1 MPPPVNRS
9 FPSTRLLLT
18 LAGLGVATTLFAQ
31 FGGFRG
37 GFGGGQIYV
46 DAGVT
51 TAREIGTRSVGTPEW
66 TNPVGYEKDVFTFA
80 RLRYDSPG
88 RSMPAGRGRG
98 GWTTDLPDADLNLS
112 YRLQQMTAIKVD
124 PNARIVHAT
133 DAELADYPFIFASAP
148 GSLALTDDEIVA
160 LRAYLT
166 NGGFMLMTD
175 SWGDADANNVSR
187 IFDKILPGRRF
198 VELPIEHPL
207 YRAVFNITEK
217 AQVANIRIGMK
228 IPGTRI
234 EHRVIFDDKGRI
246 MAMSLH
252 NSDDSDGWEREGED
266 HEYFEKYS
274 EKIAY
279 PLAIN
284 ILLYQMTH

>member
-1 MPPPVNRS
+1 MPALSETPERLPKTTR
-9 FPSTRLLLT
+9 RLLL
-18 LAGLGVATTLFAQ
+18 LAALGVASTLFAQ
-31 FGGFRG
+31 FRI
-37 GFGGGQIYV
+37 FGGGQIYV
-46 DAGVT
+46 DPYT
-51 TAREIGTRSVGTPEW
+51 RTSREIGSRSVGTPEW
-66 TNPVGYEKDVFTFA
+66 ANPVGFERDVFTFA
-80 RLRYDSPG
+80 RLRYDTPG
-88 RSMPAGRGRG
+88 GIRAGGRGRG

-112 YRLQQMTAIKVD
+112 YRLQQMTAMKVD
-124 PNARIVHAT
+124 PNGRIVRAT
-133 DAELADYPFIFASAP
+133 DPELADYPFLFASAP
-148 GSLALTDDEIVA
+148 GSLALTADELAA
-160 LRAYLT
+160 LRAYLL

-175 SWGDADANNVSR
+175 SWGDADANNVNR
-187 IFDKILPGRRF
+187 IFDQILPGSHF

-234 EHRVIFDDKGRI
+234 EHRVLFDAKGRI

-266 HEYFEKYS
+266 HDYFERYS